1 MDYFVPAIAITG
13 TAAISAA
20 GVGIKPALEALTS
33 GVSCLKP
40 IPDDLV
46 AGTAGQYWGK
56 ADLFKATDFIPPLKA
71 RKLDRA
77 SQFAVA
83 AAGLALA
90 DAGIARGAFP
100 SDRIGIALGSGFG
113 GIANAS
119 EFLSGYY
126 QAGVSGLSPMLF
138 PNTVANA
145 AASNASIEYGLQ
157 GPNITFIQRFC
168 SAESAILAACR
179 FIEEGR
185 ADIMLAGGVDEL
197 TPQMMRG
204 FSVTG
209 QLTRYASGFG
219 EGCGMLVLER
229 ADHARCREAAILAQI
244 TTISTIGLLLPG
256 LEQTGINRL
265 LQRQQSCDRLS
276 ISGIEQAAEPFTA
289 AVQATTVSCPGR
301 LIGRSLAMGGTVLG
315 LLTAS
320 LQPGEQGLHL
330 AASPEGPYYAI
341 SVQGGDAAES

>member
-1 MDYFVPAIAITG
+1 MDRLESAIAITG
-13 TAAISAA
+13 TAAVSAA
-20 GVGIKPALEALTS
+20 GIGIKPAFEALIS
-33 GVSCLKP
+33 DSSCLKP
-40 IPDDLV
+40 IPDNLV
-46 AGTAGQYWGK
+46 AGTAGHCWGR
-56 ADLFKATDFIPPLKA
+56 ADQFKATDFIPPLKA

-83 AAGLALA
+83 VAGMALA
-90 DAGIARGAFP
+90 DAGIVKGAFP

-126 QAGVSGLSPMLF
+126 QTGVSGLSPMLF

-157 GPNITFIQRFC
+157 GPNLTFIQRFC

-197 TPQMMRG
+197 TPQMIRG
-204 FSVTG
+204 FAATG
-209 QLTRYASGFG
+209 QLTRFAAGFG

-229 ADHARCREAAILAQI
+229 AEHARTRGAAIAAQI
-244 TTISTIGLLLPG
+244 TAINTVGFLLPG
-256 LEQTGINRL
+256 AEQQGINHL
-265 LQRQQSCDRLS
+265 LQEQKACDQL
-276 ISGIEQAAEPFTA
+276 IFTGPEL
-289 AVQATTVSCPGR
+289 AVKPLLNSVNAGSTHYPGR
-301 LIGRSLAMGGTVLG
+301 IIGSSLGMGGIALG

-320 LQPGEQGLHL
+320 LQPGEQGLQL

-341 SVQGGDAAES
+341 SLRGGPPA